1 MKDSVEKLYLVE
13 DSIKILENDLQ
24 FVLKNNYFYNFCK
37 WIIPYIMTLNSF
49 VLGLIPLIYSN
60 QGLFLYCGFTNIICA
75 FVQIYYI
82 DNFNKTEKINLIRGE
97 IAFLSDIQRETTL
110 TCDDIRRRVKNVRK
124 IVYK

>member
-37 WIIPYIMTLNSF
+37 WIIPYIMTFNSF

-60 QGLFLYCGFTNIICA
+60 QGLFFYCGFTNIICA

-97 IAFLSDIQRETTL
+97 IAFLSNIQRDTKL